1 MALLQISE
9 PGESPVPHQFKRAV
23 GIDLGTTN
31 SLVAAVFNN
40 GSSLGVQA
48 QVIKD
53 DKGGAILPSVVNY
66 SAAGVNCVGDEALL
80 LASKDPYNTLA
91 SFKRLM
97 GRGIDDISDVSQFR
111 LVKKP
116 SDDASST
123 SADTTRDVIRID
135 TAAGEITA
143 VQASAE
149 ILKSLAKRASSAMGG
164 ELDGAVITVP
174 AYFDDAQRQATKDAA
189 TLAGLNVLR
198 LINEPTAAAVAYGL
212 DKGDDR
218 YIAVYDLGGGTFDVS
233 ILQLSE
239 GVFEVLATGGN
250 SSLGGDD
257 FDLAIVHWALQQAN
271 INAEQLSAQEY
282 RSLLITARAAKQS
295 LSDFDSVAV
304 SIQSEVVNWVGE
316 LDKVDFQQLIKP
328 LVTSTIAVCKSI
340 LDDADLSVGEIADV
354 VLVGG
359 STRVPLV
366 RESVSQFFGQAPK
379 ADVDPD
385 QVVAVGAAIQA
396 DSLVGNVRGDA
407 SNELLL
413 LDVLPLSLGIETM
426 GGLVEKIIHRNT
438 AIPSTRAQE
447 FTTYKDGQTALA
459 LHVMQGERDLVSHC
473 RSLARFELRG
483 IPPMVAGAARI
494 QVTFSV
500 DADGLLDVAAKE
512 MTTGV
517 ASSIQVKPSYGLS
530 EEEIAEMLKASY
542 SNAAEDRDARML
554 LEQRVDAEG
563 LLDAVNMAIQND
575 ADLLNGRE
583 KADIEKAMIDVRTT
597 IGGSDAQA
605 INNAVTALG
614 RSTESFAAKRMD
626 KSIKAALQGKQ
637 IDDVAK
643 DMAAENV
650 QESTV
655 DMKRES
661 I

>member
-40 GSSLGVQA
+40 GSSLGVYA

-53 DKGGAILPSVVNY
+53 DKGRAILPSVVNY

-97 GRGIDDISDVSQFR
+97 GRGIQDISDVSQFR
-111 LVKKP
+111 LVKNQ
-116 SDDASST
+116 SDDANSSN
-123 SADTTRDVIRID
+123 AEVIRID

-143 VQASAE
+143 IQASAE
-149 ILKSLAKRASSAMGG
+149 ILKSLAKRASSALGG

-271 INAEQLSAQEY
+271 ISAEQLSAQEY
-282 RSLLITARAAKQS
+282 RSLLIAARAAKQS

-304 SIQSEVVNWVGE
+304 SIQNDLVNWVGE
-316 LDKVDFQQLIKP
+316 LDKASFQQLIEK
-328 LVTSTIAVCKSI
+328 LVASTISVCKSI
-340 LDDADLSVGEIADV
+340 LDDADLSAVEIADV

-366 RESVSQFFGQAPK
+366 RESVSQFFAQVPK

-396 DSLVGNVRGDA
+396 DNLIGNVRGDA

-459 LHVMQGERDLVSHC
+459 LHVTQGERDLVSDC

-483 IPPMVAGAARI
+483 IPSMVAGAARI

-500 DADGLLDVAAKE
+500 DADGLLDVAAEE
-512 MTTGV
+512 MTTGI
-517 ASSIQVKPSYGLS
+517 ATSIQVKPSYGLG

-542 SNAAEDRDARML
+542 SNAEEDRDARML
-554 LEQRVDAEG
+554 VEQRVDAEG
-563 LLDAVNMAIQND
+563 LLEAVNMAMQSD
-575 ADLLNGRE
+575 ADLLSDKE
-583 KADIEKAMIDVRTT
+583 KAGIDKAMQDVRTT
-597 IGGSDAQA
+597 ISGSDAQV

-643 DMAAENV
+643 DMAAENG

-655 DMKRES
+655 DMKRDS